1 MPSSLI
7 ILLTRH
13 RNHDAGTTLDA
24 GQVVDLAD
32 VLDVLPDPRSRQ
44 GRRYRLGALLALC
57 TIAVL
62 AGATTLVAVARH
74 AAHLPEEIRDR
85 LGLRAAPRA
94 TTLGRVLA
102 RLDGDT
108 VDAAIG
114 AWLALHCTLP
124 GESDDLCAVAVDG
137 KTLRGSRT
145 VTRRAVHLVAAVTH
159 GERAALNQRQ
169 VLGKKG
175 EISAF
180 VPLLAPLDLA
190 GWTVTFDALHTQH
203 AHARFLVEVKNAHYI
218 AIVKDNHPKLHAFLK
233 RLPWAEIPLGHYC
246 RERAHGR
253 DEIRRLKA
261 TAVPRRLRFP
271 HAVQA
276 LKVTRRRRNNRTG
289 KIEIERIYAVTSHTA
304 HTATDAQLARA
315 VREHWHIEAHHHVRD
330 TTLAEDA
337 SKIRTGS
344 APRAMA
350 TFRNLA
356 IALARLTGWTNTA
369 EAIDYYRSHPD
380 HALDLIQPGR

>member
-1 MPSSLI
+1 M
-7 ILLTRH
+7 
-13 RNHDAGTTLDA
+13 
-24 GQVVDLAD
+24 DLAD

-57 TIAVL
+57 TITVL

-145 VTRRAVHLVAAVTH
+145 VTRRAVHLVAAATH

-169 VLGKKG
+169 VPGKKG

-180 VPLLAPLDLA
+180 VPLLARLDLA

-203 AHARFLVEVKNAHYI
+203 AHARFVVEVKNAHYI

-276 LKVTRRRRNNRTG
+276 LKVTRRRRNNGTG

-315 VREHWHIEAHHHVRD
+315 VREHWHIEAHHHVPDTTRPGPRRGAPWRPAAGSPQPYRYARRALPCRRPQPRVAPSASPSTGPGVLCRHLVSAQGLRQGPCGTTRRD
-330 TTLAEDA
+330 TIGGRKELAA
-337 SKIRTGS
+337 
-344 APRAMA
+344 
-350 TFRNLA
+350 
-356 IALARLTGWTNTA
+356 
-369 EAIDYYRSHPD
+369 
-380 HALDLIQPGR
+380 

>member
-1 MPSSLI
+1 MPAAVRAAATASAPCSPCARSPCSLAPP
-7 ILLTRH
+7 H
-13 RNHDAGTTLDA
+13 WS
-24 GQVVDLAD
+24 
-32 VLDVLPDPRSRQ
+32 RSR
-44 GRRYRLGALLALC
+44 GTPPTCPRRSGTGSAC
-57 TIAVL
+57 
-62 AGATTLVAVARH
+62 
-74 AAHLPEEIRDR
+74 
-85 LGLRAAPRA
+85 APRT

-114 AWLALHCTLP
+114 AWLALHCALP

-169 VLGKKG
+169 VRGKKG

-203 AHARFLVEVKNAHYI
+203 AHDRFLVEVKNAHYI

-276 LKVTRRRRNNRTG
+276 LKVTPRRRNNGTG

-315 VREHWHIEAHHHVRD
+315 VREHWHIEAHHHVPD
-330 TTLAEDA
+330 TTPARTTPWCSMAA
-337 SKIRTGS
+337 SNWIAAAVPVREPRTTLPSTATTRRAVRFSFDRAGGAGQAPGIS
-344 APRAMA
+344 AGTTPRSLLHHSAGHH
-350 TFRNLA
+350 R
-356 IALARLTGWTNTA
+356 RKK
-369 EAIDYYRSHPD
+369 
-380 HALDLIQPGR
+380 

>member
-1 MPSSLI
+1 M
-7 ILLTRH
+7 
-13 RNHDAGTTLDA
+13 N
-24 GQVVDLAD
+24 LAD
-32 VLDVLPDPRSRQ
+32 VLDVLPDPRNRQ

-124 GESDDLCAVAVDG
+124 GESDDLRAVAVDG
-137 KTLRGSRT
+137 KTLRSSRT

-169 VLGKKG
+169 VPGKKG

-180 VPLLAPLDLA
+180 VPLLTPLDLA

-218 AIVKDNHPKLHAFLK
+218 AIVKDNQCA
-233 RLPWAEIPLGHYC
+233 
-246 RERAHGR
+246 
-253 DEIRRLKA
+253 
-261 TAVPRRLRFP
+261 
-271 HAVQA
+271 
-276 LKVTRRRRNNRTG
+276 TRRFDTSPPKAGQTRREVCWVRWLTWIRKVKGTTACQETG
-289 KIEIERIYAVTSHTA
+289 DRAQVPGAVRRGT
-304 HTATDAQLARA
+304 RA
-315 VREHWHIEAHHHVRD
+315 VWRKLDCLNPNLQRQ
-330 TTLAEDA
+330 LRA
-337 SKIRTGS
+337 SWW
-344 APRAMA
+344 A
-350 TFRNLA
+350 
-356 IALARLTGWTNTA
+356 ALAVVMEGVRHIDLLLPSTA
-369 EAIDYYRSHPD
+369 SPG
-380 HALDLIQPGR
+380 ALACG